1 MSHNL
6 GVDMRMEANV
16 YLMVLFLYSDYCKM
30 GYDITKFGKW
40 LITF

>member
-16 YLMVLFLYSDYCKM
+16 YLMVLFLYSD
-30 GYDITKFGKW
+30 
-40 LITF
+40 